1 MVNIAIFASGG
12 GSNALAICTYF
23 ENHPNIKVSVIITN
37 KPNAGVIGV
46 ASKFNIPS
54 YIIGKKNME
63 DGSLIA
69 ILENN
74 KIDFVILAGFLLLI
88 PTMFV
93 RQFEN
98 RILNIHPSLLPAYG
112 GYGMYGHF
120 VHEAVYKNKEKI
132 SGMTI
137 HLVNEKYDEGRII
150 FQAECALDVH
160 DKPEQIA
167 EKVLKLE
174 HKYYSQTI
182 ENYINSFVS

>member
-1 MVNIAIFASGG
+1 MEYFFPFSSFAKCREKFSVQYPCLSEFLGQGLWKARVLLRTTIFV
-12 GSNALAICTYF
+12 LEF
-23 ENHPNIKVSVIITN
+23 ES
-37 KPNAGVIGV
+37 
-46 ASKFNIPS
+46 
-54 YIIGKKNME
+54 
-63 DGSLIA
+63 
-69 ILENN
+69 
-74 KIDFVILAGFLLLI
+74 
-88 PTMFV
+88 
-93 RQFEN
+93 
-98 RILNIHPSLLPAYG
+98 RIVNIHPYSLPAYR
-112 GYGMYGHF
+112 GYGMYRHF
-120 VHEAVYKNKEKI
+120 LHEAVNKDKQNI